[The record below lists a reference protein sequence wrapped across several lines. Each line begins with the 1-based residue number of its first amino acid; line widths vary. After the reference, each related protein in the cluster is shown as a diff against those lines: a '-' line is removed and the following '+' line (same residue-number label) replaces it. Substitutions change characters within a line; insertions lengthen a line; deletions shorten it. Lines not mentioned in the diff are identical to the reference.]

1 MRVECV
7 KRSLSIL
14 KNLSMTSRPISPKVE
29 WGRVLGPRSFRSS
42 YFFRVDEEIIEPS
55 GATAEDGDNSRGVS

>member
-1 MRVECV
+1 MECV
-7 KRSLSIL
+7 RRSLSIL
-14 KNLSMTSRPISPKVE
+14 KNLSMTSRPISPKVG

-42 YFFRVDEEIIEPS
+42 YFFRVDEEVIEPS